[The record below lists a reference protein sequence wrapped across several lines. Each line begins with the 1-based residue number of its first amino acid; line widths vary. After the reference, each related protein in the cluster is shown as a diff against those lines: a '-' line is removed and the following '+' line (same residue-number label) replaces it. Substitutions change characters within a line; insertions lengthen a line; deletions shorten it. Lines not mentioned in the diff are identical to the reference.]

1 MKFEHVKGENKG
13 EIKLYALTTCIWC
26 KKTKNLLDKIGC
38 EYNYIY
44 VDQLEGEDKEII
56 KNEIKKFN
64 PRFSF
69 PTIVINNEKCIV
81 GYKED
86 DIKEALDS

>member
-13 EIKLYALTTCIWC
+13 ELKLYALTTCIWC

-69 PTIVINNEKCIV
+69 PTLVINNEKCIV